1 MLILL
6 LLVMNDLVSVLVS
19 HKTFCIIQDGP
30 EKHIDLQL
38 VNFVL
43 FQSICCRVALFVSQ

>member
-30 EKHIDLQL
+30 EKHRFAIGEFCIISKHML
-38 VNFVL
+38 
-43 FQSICCRVALFVSQ
+43 